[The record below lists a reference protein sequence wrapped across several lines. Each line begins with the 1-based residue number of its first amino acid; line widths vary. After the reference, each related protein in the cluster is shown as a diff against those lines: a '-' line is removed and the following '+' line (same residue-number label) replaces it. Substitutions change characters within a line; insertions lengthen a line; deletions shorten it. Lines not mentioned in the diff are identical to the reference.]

1 MARKPIEP
9 DRLRSLLNKQKIACL
24 DELKRAIG
32 TSSTMTV
39 FRKLKALPY
48 RSSYS
53 HRGRHYT
60 ARDIPQFDERGLWS
74 CRGVWFSQRGN
85 LLETAGHFV
94 EQSDAGLTASE
105 LEHLLHVQVKKSLLQ
120 LVRQDQIVREKISG
134 VYVYLAQDK
143 GQKRSQR
150 LRRRDVQAAEGI
162 GALPI
167 NKALSEELNAAII
180 LFFSLLDERQ
190 RRLYAGLESQKLGY
204 GGDRKIAELFGL
216 DVHTVARGR
225 RELFAGQ
232 VERGGVRKE
241 GGGRK
246 AVRKKRRRGSR
257 RSPKSD
263 TLV

>member
-9 DRLRSLLNKQKIACL
+9 DKLRSLLNKRKIACL
-24 DELKRAIG
+24 DELKKVLG

-53 HRGRHYT
+53 HRGRYYT
-60 ARDIPQFDERGLWS
+60 AREIPDFDERGLWS

-85 LLETAGHFV
+85 LLKTVRHFV

-105 LEHLLHVQVKKSLLQ
+105 LENLLHVEVKKPLLQ
-120 LVRQDQIVREKISG
+120 RVRQNQIVREKMSG

-143 GQKRSQR
+143 GQRRSQR

-162 GALPI
+162 GASPI
-167 NKALSEELNAAII
+167 NEALSQELNAAII

-204 GGDRKIAELFGL
+204 GGDRKIADLFGL

-225 RELFAGQ
+225 RELFGDR
-232 VERGGVRKE
+232 VERGGVRKK

-246 AVRKKRRRGSR
+246 AVEKKRRR
-257 RSPKSD
+257 
-263 TLV
+263 